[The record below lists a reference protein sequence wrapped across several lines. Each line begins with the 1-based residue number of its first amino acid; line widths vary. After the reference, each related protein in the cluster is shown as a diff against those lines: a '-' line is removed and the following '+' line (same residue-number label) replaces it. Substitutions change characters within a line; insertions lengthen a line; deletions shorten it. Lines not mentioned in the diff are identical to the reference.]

1 MNIKSIYSQAQD
13 LKQAVAELKQQLDPA
28 FEAKLLLV
36 FASSAYDQQILNQQL
51 HESFAGT
58 AVVGCSTAGEIVSGH
73 MLQNAIVAMA
83 FNNQAIDDFEI
94 QILENIKTEDHVAE
108 AFAAFEQHF
117 GSSMAEMDYNKFVGL
132 VLIDGLT
139 MAEER
144 LMESIGD
151 KTNITFIG
159 GSAGD
164 DLQFKQTN
172 VYANGRAY
180 SNAAVLVLLKP
191 TVGFDFIKTQSFCE
205 SVKRLTPTK
214 VDPATRTVIEFNGQP
229 AAQAYAEAVGTEVAN
244 LSDYFMSNPVGLMDG
259 NEPFVRSPMQVNDQA
274 LAFYCNMVEGMEL
287 SLLEPMDIVKDTEV
301 AVQAKLAELGHISGI
316 IDFHCILRTLQLRNE
331 KRTEAYGRIFE
342 AIPTIGFST
351 YGEEFITHVNQTST
365 MLVFK

>member
-1 MNIKSIYSQAQD
+1 MNLKSIFSQAQD
-13 LKQAVAELKQQLDPA
+13 IDQAVAELKQQLDPA

-36 FASSAYDQQILNQQL
+36 FASSIYDQQILNQKL
-51 HESFAGT
+51 HENFAGT
-58 AVVGCSTAGEIVSGH
+58 TVVGCSTAGEIVSGH

-83 FNNQAIDDFEI
+83 FNSQVIDDF
-94 QILENIKTEDHVAE
+94 QVQVLENIKTEDHVDA
-108 AFAAFEQHF
+108 AFAAFGEHF
-117 GSSMAEMDYNKFVGL
+117 GVSMTEMDYKKYVGL

-139 MAEER
+139 LAEER

-151 KTNITFIG
+151 KTNVTFIG

-164 DLQFKQTN
+164 DLQFKQTY
-172 VYANGRAY
+172 VYANGKAY

-191 TVGFDFIKTQSFCE
+191 SVGFDFIKTQSFCE
-205 SVKRLTPTK
+205 SIKRLTPTK
-214 VDPATRTVIEFNGQP
+214 VDTATRTVLEFNGQP
-229 AAQAYAEAVGTEVAN
+229 AAQAYAEAVGTEVSQ

-259 NEPFVRSPMQVNDQA
+259 EDPFVRSPMQVKDQA

-287 SLLEPMDIVKDTEV
+287 SLLQPLDIVKDTEL
-301 AVQAKLAELGHISGI
+301 AVQAKLTELGNISGI

-331 KRTEAYGRIFE
+331 KRTEAYGAIFS